1 MALSQDYIADWQK
14 WHDARVAELKRP
26 YGLLSVV
33 SQDWLTEGEPFTS
46 EFVPGQWLLDK
57 GEIYYHPDPERTA
70 RGELLTVDGKPA
82 TGPVHIPHGYNR
94 NSGTGSSVPVF
105 FTDLEVETITRLNA
119 RGEVIYAV
127 RVRDPKEAARK
138 QFDDIETFP
147 LSEDWILPARF
158 TPAEITLHSVPTVEG
173 GLYEASYT
181 IGTLDIVIDGR
192 PFHLEVSGHRAGSAS
207 TGYFRDLNYVHIGDL
222 TSSRETYGGG
232 RLVGY
237 DSDEAL
243 ESITQIDFNR
253 AVSFP
258 CAFSTFIACPST
270 PPSNRLPFRVT
281 AGEFKPP
288 IPHERIP
295 TYKG

>member
-1 MALSQDYIADWQK
+1 MALSQEYVEAWQK
-14 WHDARVAELKRP
+14 WHDARVRDLKRP
-26 YGLLSVV
+26 HGLLSVV
-33 SQDWLTEGEPFTS
+33 SQDWLTEGELFTS

-57 GEIYYHPDPERTA
+57 GEIYYHPDPA
-70 RGELLTVDGKPA
+70 QSAKGEFLTVDGRHA
-82 TGPVHIPHGYNR
+82 TGPTHIPHGYNK

-105 FTDLEVETITRLNA
+105 FNDLEVETITRINV
-119 RGEVIYAV
+119 RDEVIYAV

-147 LSEDWILPARF
+147 LDERWIVPAKF
-158 TPAEITLHSVPTVEG
+158 KPATITLSNVPTVESG
-173 GLYEASYT
+173 IYEASFT
-181 IGTLDIVIDGR
+181 VGELEIVVDGQT
-192 PFHLEVSGHRAGSAS
+192 FHLEVSGHRAGSAE

-222 TSSRETYGGG
+222 TSRQETYGGG
-232 RLVGY
+232 RLVGF

-243 ESITQIDFNR
+243 DKITEIDFNR

-270 PPSNRLPFRVT
+270 PPSNRLPFRLT

-288 IPHERIP
+288 LKHERIQ